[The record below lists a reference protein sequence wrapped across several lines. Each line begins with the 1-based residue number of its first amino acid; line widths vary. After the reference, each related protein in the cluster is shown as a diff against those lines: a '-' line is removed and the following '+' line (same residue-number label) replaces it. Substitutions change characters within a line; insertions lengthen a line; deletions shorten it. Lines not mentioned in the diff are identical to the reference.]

1 MRHKKRLIVSFALF
15 VCFIT
20 MYGCNGKNENIPQ
33 TSDKDDKAVVD
44 EIADNSNQK
53 IEEQQES
60 QINNGN
66 NTIVEEIEDGWDDTI
81 VDKVVCDLG
90 DWPKTIYCYY
100 NPLTVELNSFYA
112 CIITAQSFAKEMP
125 EDETKGISVTY
136 EDFEKRMYQYFG
148 MTTQVSDSIDNIT
161 QYNTMNIS
169 KNPDGTI
176 GLWFYNEPVDYEIA
190 SISKEG
196 NTYKAIVEYENA
208 TAEYVFAKFEDSRYG
223 FVIKD
228 AAYYC
233 KGYDPENGVNDD
245 TLLDYVY
252 SYYGYY
258 IDREDIKIE
267 ESNDKKLIVSIPAS
281 EQVEYD
287 GYSLTEKSTD
297 KRITI
302 TIERKTLDFYTDE
315 ENGGEAQNLL
325 NVDF

>member
-1 MRHKKRLIVSFALF
+1 MQRKIFGYVRTTRKE
-15 VCFIT
+15 
-20 MYGCNGKNENIPQ
+20 KNEEEQI
-33 TSDKDDKAVVD
+33 DKIRRYCDSNCLEIHEREIIVD
-44 EIADNSNQK
+44 TISADNLKS
-53 IEEQQES
+53 
-60 QINNGN
+60 
-66 NTIVEEIEDGWDDTI
+66 DG
-81 VDKVVCDLG
+81 
-90 DWPKTIYCYY
+90 
-100 NPLTVELNSFYA
+100 
-112 CIITAQSFAKEMP
+112 
-125 EDETKGISVTY
+125 
-136 EDFEKRMYQYFG
+136 
-148 MTTQVSDSIDNIT
+148 
-161 QYNTMNIS
+161 
-169 KNPDGTI
+169 
-176 GLWFYNEPVDYEIA
+176 
-190 SISKEG
+190 
-196 NTYKAIVEYENA
+196 YKALVEYENA
-208 TAEYVFAKFEDSRYG
+208 TAEYVFAKFEDSKYG

-245 TLLDYVY
+245 TLLDYVH